1 MKFIV
6 KDFTIY
12 YEKYGNSPNSIVIL
26 PGWGNTRE
34 SFNYLISIL
43 KKDYTVYILDYPG
56 FGKSSFPN
64 KDLNIGDYSFLIT
77 KFIIDKKIN
86 NPTIIAH
93 SFGGRI
99 VIDMFQDLK
108 VKIKNLILIDIAG
121 IKPKKDSFTRTKEKI
136 YKLLKKVVF
145 ILPNGARKTYLDYLI
160 KLFGSSDYSTLSSNI
175 RNTFINIVN
184 YDQKDLI
191 KNINIDTLIIWG
203 EYDKDVPLSDAYF
216 INKEIKDS
224 GLVVIPKS
232 GHFPYLDRAYYVNRV
247 ILEYL
252 KRSQ

>member
-12 YEKYGNSPNSIVIL
+12 YEKYGNGPNSIVIL

-64 KDLNIGDYSFLIT
+64 KDLNISDYSFLIT
-77 KFIIDKKIN
+77 KFINDKKIN

-99 VIDMFQDLK
+99 VIDMFQDL
-108 VKIKNLILIDIAG
+108 N
-121 IKPKKDSFTRTKEKI
+121 
-136 YKLLKKVVF
+136 
-145 ILPNGARKTYLDYLI
+145 
-160 KLFGSSDYSTLSSNI
+160 
-175 RNTFINIVN
+175 
-184 YDQKDLI
+184 
-191 KNINIDTLIIWG
+191 
-203 EYDKDVPLSDAYF
+203 
-216 INKEIKDS
+216 
-224 GLVVIPKS
+224 
-232 GHFPYLDRAYYVNRV
+232 
-247 ILEYL
+247 
-252 KRSQ
+252 